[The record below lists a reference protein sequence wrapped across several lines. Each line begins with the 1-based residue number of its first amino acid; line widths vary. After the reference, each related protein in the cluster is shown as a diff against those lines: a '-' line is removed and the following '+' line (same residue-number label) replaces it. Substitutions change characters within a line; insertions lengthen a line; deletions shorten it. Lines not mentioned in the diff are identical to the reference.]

1 MRNIVKIFGLL
12 SIIAVIPGAMAATSR
27 VSVINKA
34 SPRLP
39 SIAGRLISG
48 TTNTVTNTTTSS
60 TAAYYSDSECI
71 EKYTDCIKED
81 DVCGS
86 DFQECTTNVL
96 FHGQMSKCISV
107 LYQCASSGV
116 NALFGTTAIN
126 ALSNVA
132 SDGKNTD
139 GEIIKYEYPKDGSVL
154 GQLIIGAEITNKLTT
169 EQCVRRY
176 TNCLQ
181 RDDICGSDFEL
192 CTTNKAFRKQALLCD
207 STLQRC
213 QAEGKKQL
221 FGSVANANS
230 LSYAAD
236 SRIGTMVS
244 EGNAL
249 AALNAVRT
257 CQKVTD
263 NCLISACTKNPLR
276 CVEGIS
282 MAEIYTADFV
292 TGGSEL
298 ASATSSTSTI
308 AAGADGQNTYGTGN
322 FFQGDNYLE
331 SQTGSNIRKML
342 KAQCLET
349 IGSNK
354 YCHMTYREKAPSNK
368 ELVDIDLQEDVFS
381 LAYAAR
387 KDAVNT
393 KVQEAMKK
401 FDTKAKTSCLNTI
414 KSCAM
419 RSCGGGLGSVCY
431 QQARNNSSS
440 EDIRVNRSET
450 YGDIRSGCSAIVNAD
465 VNCIYAATTSEVNG
479 TYTYTYYDDSEA
491 SAFKTLFPDYDSN
504 NSARDPIGAVATLN
518 SLLATSYNDA
528 AIEKMKKQCQTVAL
542 SCVKS
547 MCGTDYENCYRNRT
561 DIVSGTY
568 DTSVGKFDRSMNKMG
583 GVLDYNIVIRM
594 CMNTVK
600 NSSVCEEHLKV
611 ATAEWRNSE
620 YSDSESWGANN
631 TVRDAWRDANK
642 TTITGTYENQV
653 IIACKPG
660 DQDNVGNENCNQYAT
675 IDPIDGDC
683 IGVMDE
689 EGCVYSEP
697 VYETYTEYVLN
708 NGAKTLFETLLVDV
722 EKEVQAKYNAK
733 LTKEQNVCLANNAGG
748 IMGSSENG
756 STFMWVKLKS
766 GRVPAN
772 YVNKGLNT
780 RQFVASND
788 LYGSFCRA
796 RITVQ
801 SDDKDIQD
809 LLKNNSVAYFAV
821 GDSFTCG
828 SWISDADLRKISD
841 TVGNRELCKQGYGQ
855 WDSKTGKCDGSKLS
869 TKEKIAYAW
878 GTVAPALGGGALGLG
893 LTESGLINKAITK
906 GNENNSVSQET
917 IDRWADSCDERASA
931 AITNA
936 DSALGQLNNL
946 AELERV
952 VNIAN
957 GAAGAAYTAC
967 YNMGISEREGCRNL
981 SITLNTKKG
990 NDGDR
995 VLKDEDET
1003 ERKIDSFKGSVAALQ
1018 NACANYI
1025 TTGESGRAAKAAR
1038 IAVPIATT
1046 LAGGALGA
1054 GITASVIKQNRE
1066 NIKNTAAQQWMDEI
1080 GEHIQ
1085 CYIGTEELGTY
1096 GDVVSIELD

>member
-27 VSVINKA
+27 VSVINNA

-60 TAAYYSDSECI
+60 TAAYYGDSECI

-96 FHGQMSKCISV
+96 FHGQMSKCLSV
-107 LYQCASSGV
+107 LYQCSSSGI

-126 ALSNVA
+126 ALSTVSTTA
-132 SDGKNTD
+132 TVDGVT
-139 GEIIKYEYPKDGSVL
+139 EVTRYTYPTDGSVL
-154 GQLIIGAEITNKLTT
+154 GQLIIGAGITNKLTT

-181 RDDICGSDFEL
+181 RDDICGADFEL
-192 CTTNKAFRKQALLCD
+192 CTTNKLFKKQALLCD

-213 QAEGKKQL
+213 QNDGKKEL
-221 FGSVANANS
+221 FGSVADAGR
-230 LSYAAD
+230 LAPQGD
-236 SRIGTMVS
+236 SRLRQLID
-244 EGNAL
+244 EGASL
-249 AALNAVRT
+249 AALNAVKT

-263 NCLISACTKNPLR
+263 NCLVSACAKNPLS
-276 CVEGIS
+276 CVEGTS
-282 MAEIYTADFV
+282 
-292 TGGSEL
+292 L
-298 ASATSSTSTI
+298 ASIDAAELI
-308 AAGADGQNTYGTGN
+308 ASGTGA
-322 FFQGDNYLE
+322 L
-331 SQTGSNIRKML
+331 QTAQVMHEGVETATASDVRKLL
-342 KAQCLET
+342 KTACLET
-349 IGSNK
+349 IGSNR
-354 YCHMTYREKAPSNK
+354 YCHMTYREKVPSDR
-368 ELVDIDLQEDVFS
+368 ELGDPDLQEEVFS
-381 LAYAAR
+381 LAYSAR
-387 KDAVNT
+387 KSYANT

-401 FDTKAKTSCLNTI
+401 FDTKAKNNCVEAI
-414 KSCAM
+414 KECAM

-431 QQARNNSSS
+431 KQAGNGTTGVQ
-440 EDIRVNRSET
+440 VNGTNT
-450 YGDIRSGCSAIVNAD
+450 YGDIMAGCSAIVNAD
-465 VNCIYAATTSEVNG
+465 VNCIYAATSAGEDG
-479 TYTYTYYDDSEA
+479 YTYTYYDDSED
-491 SAFKTLFPDYDSN
+491 SAFNRLFPLFSE
-504 NSARDPIGAVATLN
+504 STRDPIGAVATLN
-518 SLLATSYNDA
+518 SLLATSYNDV

-583 GVLDYNIVIRM
+583 GVLDYNIVIGM

-660 DQDNVGNENCNQYAT
+660 EQDNVGNENCNQYAT

-733 LTKEQNVCLANNAGG
+733 LTKEQNVCLSNNAGG
-748 IMGSSENG
+748 VMGATETG

-878 GTVAPALGGGALGLG
+878 GTVAPALAGTGIGLG

-906 GNENNSVSQET
+906 GNENNSVSQKT

-936 DSALGQLNNL
+936 DSALAQLENL
-946 AELERV
+946 AELERL

-981 SITLNTKKG
+981 SITLNTKRE
-990 NDGDR
+990 DDTR
-995 VLKDEDET
+995 VLKNEDET
-1003 ERKIDSFKGSVAALQ
+1003 KRKIDSFKGSVTALQ

-1038 IAVPIATT
+1038 TIIPIATT

>member
-27 VSVINKA
+27 VSVINNA

-60 TAAYYSDSECI
+60 TAAYYGDSECI

-96 FHGQMSKCISV
+96 FHGQMSKCLSV
-107 LYQCASSGV
+107 LYQCSSSGI

-126 ALSNVA
+126 ALSTVSTTA
-132 SDGKNTD
+132 TVDGVT
-139 GEIIKYEYPKDGSVL
+139 EVTRYTYPTDGSVL
-154 GQLIIGAEITNKLTT
+154 GQLIIGAGITNKLTT

-181 RDDICGSDFEL
+181 RDDICGADFEL
-192 CTTNKAFRKQALLCD
+192 CTTNKLFKKQALLCD

-213 QAEGKKQL
+213 QNDGKKEL
-221 FGSVANANS
+221 FGSVADAGR
-230 LSYAAD
+230 LAPQGD
-236 SRIGTMVS
+236 SRLRQLID
-244 EGNAL
+244 EGASL
-249 AALNAVRT
+249 AALNAVKT

-263 NCLISACTKNPLR
+263 NCLVSACAKNPLS
-276 CVEGIS
+276 CVEGTS
-282 MAEIYTADFV
+282 
-292 TGGSEL
+292 L
-298 ASATSSTSTI
+298 ASIDAAELI
-308 AAGADGQNTYGTGN
+308 ASGTGA
-322 FFQGDNYLE
+322 L
-331 SQTGSNIRKML
+331 QTAQVMHEGVETATASDVRKLL
-342 KAQCLET
+342 KTACLET
-349 IGSNK
+349 IGSNR
-354 YCHMTYREKAPSNK
+354 YCHMTYREKVPSDR
-368 ELVDIDLQEDVFS
+368 ELGDPDLQEEVFS
-381 LAYAAR
+381 LAYSAR
-387 KDAVNT
+387 KSYANT
-393 KVQEAMKK
+393 KIQEAMKK
-401 FDTKAKTSCLNTI
+401 FDTKAKNNCVEAI
-414 KSCAM
+414 KECAM

-431 QQARNNSSS
+431 KQAGNGTTGVQ
-440 EDIRVNRSET
+440 VNGTNT
-450 YGDIRSGCSAIVNAD
+450 YGDIMAGCSAIVNAD
-465 VNCIYAATTSEVNG
+465 VNCIYAATSAGEDG
-479 TYTYTYYDDSEA
+479 YTYTYYDDSED
-491 SAFKTLFPDYDSN
+491 SAFNRLFPLFSE
-504 NSARDPIGAVATLN
+504 STRDPIGAVATLN

-583 GVLDYNIVIRM
+583 GVLDYNIVIGM

-733 LTKEQNVCLANNAGG
+733 LTKEQNVCLSNNAGG
-748 IMGSSENG
+748 VMGATETG

-855 WDSKTGKCDGSKLS
+855 WDSKTGKCNGSKLS

-878 GTVAPALGGGALGLG
+878 GTVAPALAGTGIGLG

-906 GNENNSVSQET
+906 GNENNSVSQAT
-917 IDRWADSCDERASA
+917 IDRWADSCDERANA

-936 DSALGQLNNL
+936 DSALGKLEDL
-946 AELERV
+946 AELERL

-981 SITLNTKKG
+981 SITLNTKIKAER
-990 NDGDR
+990 R
-995 VLKDEDET
+995 VLKDKEET
-1003 ERKIDSFKGSVAALQ
+1003 KGKIDSFKGSVTALQ

>member
-60 TAAYYSDSECI
+60 TAAYYGDSECI

-96 FHGQMSKCISV
+96 FHGQMSKCLSV

-491 SAFKTLFPDYDSN
+491 SAFKTLFPEYDSN
-504 NSARDPIGAVATLN
+504 NPARDPIGAVATLN

-568 DTSVGKFDRSMNKMG
+568 DTIGKFDRVGKFDRSMNKMG
-583 GVLDYNIVIRM
+583 GVLDYNIVIGM

-642 TTITGTYENQV
+642 TTITETYENQV

-893 LTESGLINKAITK
+893 LTEGGVLSKWMSSANEKNGISEATVTKWGNYCTTAIDAALKEDTDETVK
-906 GNENNSVSQET
+906 SAYKSQ
-917 IDRWADSCDERASA
+917 
-931 AITNA
+931 
-936 DSALGQLNNL
+936 
-946 AELERV
+946 
-952 VNIAN
+952 
-957 GAAGAAYTAC
+957 AYTAC
-967 YNMGISEREGCRNL
+967 SNLAIPASEGC
-981 SITLNTKKG
+981 KK
-990 NDGDR
+990 NATDNE
-995 VLKDEDET
+995 LK
-1003 ERKIDSFKGSVAALQ
+1003 ALRLACDNYESYADNGQRGKSQ
-1018 NACANYI
+1018 N
-1025 TTGESGRAAKAAR
+1025 AAR